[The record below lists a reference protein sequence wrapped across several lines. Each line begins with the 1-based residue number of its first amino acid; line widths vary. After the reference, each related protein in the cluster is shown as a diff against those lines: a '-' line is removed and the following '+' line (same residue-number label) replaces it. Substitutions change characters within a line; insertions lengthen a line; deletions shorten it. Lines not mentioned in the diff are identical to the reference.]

1 MDPAVLGTLLIGL
14 EDTRPDADFDQQ
26 PISMVVGRSAPSR
39 FAIALAGLLR
49 SAADALEPARRDSYS
64 RSQLS
69 S

>member
-14 EDTRPDADFDQQ
+14 DDTRRDADFDPQ
-26 PISMVVGRSAPSR
+26 PISVVVGPSVPSR
-39 FAIALAGLLR
+39 FATALAGLLR
-49 SAADALEPARRDSYS
+49 SAADALEPARPDSYS